1 MVGPLAR
8 SDHFLNFTLKA
19 MKKFKSI
26 LLVDD
31 DEATNYLHKLYL
43 NEWGFADKIY
53 TALNGQEALEFLKT
67 NSDFRQERPS
77 LILLDI
83 NMPIMNG
90 FEFMEAY
97 EQIGP
102 EFKASIVVVM
112 LTSSLHSSDQQRAGQ
127 LKDLSSFIN
136 KPLSREQMEKIM
148 EQLEEIEI

>member
-1 MVGPLAR
+1 
-8 SDHFLNFTLKA
+8 

-31 DEATNYLHKLYL
+31 DEATNYLHRLYL
-43 NEWGFADKIY
+43 EEWNYTDNIY
-53 TALNGQEALEFLKT
+53 TALNGQEALDFLRSNK
-67 NSDFRQERPS
+67 DFQNGRPS

-97 EQIGP
+97 EQIEP
-102 EFKASIVVVM
+102 QFKASVVVVM
-112 LTSSLHSSDQQRAGQ
+112 LTSSLHTSDQQKANE

-136 KPLSREQMEKIM
+136 KPLSREQMDKIA
-148 EQLEEIEI
+148 EQLEEISI